1 MHHLQHNIPELKLNT
16 MRLYCTLL
24 VGLTLSFAFGQ
35 KKELKLAQ
43 KQFKASKIA
52 EAKATLQ
59 THGSMIEGSGETKLI
74 TQYHLLKAKIARSE
88 KEFAVAYE
96 NFKLAEAN
104 PSLKNEIAEEVS
116 QLTVDI
122 VNAAIAES
130 EAKDFINSAKNLYL
144 AYTIDPVRNI
154 DYLYYAATNA
164 VNASDYEMAL
174 DLYIKLRDISYTGV
188 ITKFYAT
195 EVATGNEIEIS
206 ETEYSIYEK
215 SSDFTDLREEKTESK
230 YPEIVK
236 NIALIYSQLGKKEKA
251 IAAVKDAREANP
263 GDISLILTEAN
274 FYIELGEKDRYQ
286 TLIIEALEQDPNN
299 AVLYFNLGVING
311 DQGDKAKA
319 RAFYEKAIAL
329 DNKMT
334 SAYLNLVA
342 LILEDEATIVE
353 QMNSLGN
360 SKADN
365 AKYDQLKE
373 QREGIYLECVPILK
387 ELIALDESNIEA
399 VKTLK
404 NIYGTIGDNAGFMEM
419 KKLEEK
425 YQ

>member
-1 MHHLQHNIPELKLNT
+1 
-16 MRLYCTLL
+16 MRLFFTLL
-24 VGLTLSFAFGQ
+24 LGFTLSVASGQ
-35 KKELKLAQ
+35 KKELKQAQ
-43 KQFKASKIA
+43 KQFKASNTA
-52 EAKATLQ
+52 EAKAILQ
-59 THGSMIEGSGETKLI
+59 SNAALIEGSGDTKII
-74 TQYHLLKAKIARSE
+74 TQYHFLKGQIARAE
-88 KEFAVAYE
+88 KEFSAAYE

-104 PSLKNEIAEEVS
+104 ASLKSAVTDEVG

-122 VNAAIAES
+122 VNEAIAQS
-130 EAKDFINSAKNLYL
+130 ETQDFLNSAKNLYL
-144 AYTIDPVRNI
+144 AYTIDPVKNI

-174 DLYIKLRDISYTGV
+174 ELYIKLRDISYTGV
-188 ITKFYAT
+188 VTKYYAT
-195 EVATGNEIEIS
+195 EVATGEEIEVS
-206 ETEYSIYEK
+206 ATEFSIYEK
-215 SSDFTDLREEKTESK
+215 SKDFANLRTEDTDSK

-236 NIALIYSQLGKKEKA
+236 NIALIYSQLGQKDKA

-274 FYIELGEKDRYQ
+274 FYIEMGEKERYQ

-299 AVLYFNLGVING
+299 AVLYFNLGVVSG
-311 DQGDKAKA
+311 DLGDKEKS
-319 RAFYEKAIAL
+319 REFYQKAIAL
-329 DNKMT
+329 DNTMT

-342 LILEDEATIVE
+342 LILEDEVTIVE
-353 QMNSLGN
+353 EMNSLGN
-360 SKADN
+360 SRADN

-373 QREGIYLECVPILK
+373 KREGIYLECVPILK
-387 ELIALDESNIEA
+387 ELVALDESNVEA

>member
-1 MHHLQHNIPELKLNT
+1 MKQIV
-16 MRLYCTLL
+16 TLL
-24 VGLTLSFAFGQ
+24 LGITLSVAYGQ
-35 KKELKLAQ
+35 KKELKQAQ
-43 KQFKASKIA
+43 KQFKASNIA
-52 EAKATLQ
+52 EAKAILQ
-59 THGSMIEGSGETKLI
+59 THASLIEGSGDSKIT
-74 TQYHLLKAKIARSE
+74 TQYYFLKAKIARSE

-96 NFKLAEAN
+96 NFKLAKAN
-104 PSLKNEIAEEVS
+104 PSIKADVS
-116 QLTVDI
+116 DAIGELTVDI
-122 VNAAIAES
+122 VNAAIEES
-130 EAKDFINSAKNLYL
+130 EAQDFINSAKNLYL
-144 AYTIDPVRNI
+144 AYNIDPEKNV

-164 VNASDYEMAL
+164 VNASDYDMAL

-188 ITKFYAT
+188 VTKYYAT
-195 EVATGNEIEIS
+195 EVATGEEIEVS
-206 ETEYSIYEK
+206 ATEYSIYEK
-215 SSDFTDLREEKTESK
+215 SKDFTNLREEQTDSK

-236 NIALIYSQLGKKEKA
+236 NIALIYSQLGQKDNA
-251 IAAVKDAREANP
+251 IAAVKDARKANP

-274 FYIELGEKDRYQ
+274 FYIEMGEKERYQ
-286 TLIIEALEQDPNN
+286 GLIVEALEQDPTN
-299 AVLYFNLGVING
+299 AVLYFNLGVVSG
-311 DQGDKAKA
+311 DLGDKEKS
-319 RAFYEKAIAL
+319 REFYQKAIEL
-329 DNKMT
+329 DNTMT

-360 SKADN
+360 SRADN
-365 AKYDQLKE
+365 VKYDQLKE